1 MKTKFILFAVCLSLA
16 NFSQAQL
23 KVVTPGNVGI
33 GTSAPQAKL
42 HVVGNAV
49 FSVNPSLSS
58 TDRAPYIRGSNT
70 YSQAST
76 PSYTW
81 WYNNNTGIFNPSH
94 NIIGFTTDGV
104 ERMRINYSGNI
115 CIGSTTSQ
123 STHILY
129 VNGLSRFKPNSNDS
143 GIVIDNSGWTSKSTI
158 SPATCW
164 NAMLGSIN
172 NWWGVL
178 AVDHIFTNTID
189 QLSDENLKE
198 NIREIEDPLSK
209 IIRLNGVKYDLK
221 PEIYAEAEGELH
233 DKLVEGGK
241 DKFGFLAQE
250 LMLVIPEL
258 VSLNDNGYYS
268 LNYIDLIPI
277 LVEAIKE
284 QQVQIDELQHQI
296 TNLSGTIVPA
306 NDEAKSTG
314 SRLNPH
320 SAAKN
325 SQNII
330 ISYYIDKINS
340 NASMLL
346 FDMQGKLIKTYP
358 IASAGDGQIN
368 ITANSQPAGMYL
380 YSLVVDGNEI
390 ATRKIILTE

>member
-1 MKTKFILFAVCLSLA
+1 MKTKLLLLAICLSIA

-143 GIVIDNSGWTSKSTI
+143 GIVIDN
-158 SPATCW
+158 
-164 NAMLGSIN
+164 
-172 NWWGVL
+172 
-178 AVDHIFTNTID
+178 
-189 QLSDENLKE
+189 
-198 NIREIEDPLSK
+198 
-209 IIRLNGVKYDLK
+209 
-221 PEIYAEAEGELH
+221 
-233 DKLVEGGK
+233 
-241 DKFGFLAQE
+241 
-250 LMLVIPEL
+250 
-258 VSLNDNGYYS
+258 
-268 LNYIDLIPI
+268 
-277 LVEAIKE
+277 
-284 QQVQIDELQHQI
+284 
-296 TNLSGTIVPA
+296 
-306 NDEAKSTG
+306 
-314 SRLNPH
+314 
-320 SAAKN
+320 
-325 SQNII
+325 
-330 ISYYIDKINS
+330 
-340 NASMLL
+340 
-346 FDMQGKLIKTYP
+346 
-358 IASAGDGQIN
+358 
-368 ITANSQPAGMYL
+368 
-380 YSLVVDGNEI
+380 
-390 ATRKIILTE
+390 